1 MKIRP
6 AFIIAAAIILVI
18 VLLYRARGGKKCDCG
33 CGCEEGRCDC
43 PKCTC
48 EKCHKKWK
56 VYGAEWCGWTRKQ
69 LDYMKNNGKAY
80 EFINCENGQCN
91 GIKSFPTLVSS
102 DGEKFT
108 GYREV

>member
-6 AFIIAAAIILVI
+6 AFVVLFAIITVIALVYI
-18 VLLYRARGGKKCDCG
+18 TRDKKCDCG
-33 CGCEEGRCDC
+33 CGCKEGRCDC
-43 PKCTC
+43 PGCKC

-69 LDYMKNNGKAY
+69 LDYMKKNGKAY
-80 EFINCENGQCN
+80 EFIDCESMQCN
-91 GIKSFPTLVSS
+91 GIESFPTLVSS
-102 DGEKFT
+102 DGEKFS